1 MRLRRPSPF
10 AELVE
15 RQLDLFAADHAGL
28 VADCETALRAYDNAE
43 TDTAEEAFGDY
54 LDLVDA
60 LREELEGAR
69 DAYAATL
76 DEEAA
81 RAYGAAFAAEARRR
95 FPQYVLELD

>member
-1 MRLRRPSPF
+1 MRLRRSRPF
-10 AELVE
+10 ADLVE
-15 RQLDLFAADHAGL
+15 RQLDLFGVDHAGL
-28 VADCETALRAYDNAE
+28 VAECEAALGAYDSAE

-54 LDLVDA
+54 LDLVDT

-69 DAYAATL
+69 DAYVATL

-95 FPQYVLELD
+95 FPQYALELD

>member
-1 MRLRRPSPF
+1 VRLRRPRPF

-15 RQLDLFAADHAGL
+15 RQLDLFAVDQAGL
-28 VADCETALRAYDNAE
+28 VADCEAALRAYDSAE

-54 LDLVDA
+54 ADSVDA

-76 DEEAA
+76 DEDAA
-81 RAYGAAFAAEARRR
+81 RAYGAAFAAEAHRR
-95 FPQYVLELD
+95 FPQYVLEFD